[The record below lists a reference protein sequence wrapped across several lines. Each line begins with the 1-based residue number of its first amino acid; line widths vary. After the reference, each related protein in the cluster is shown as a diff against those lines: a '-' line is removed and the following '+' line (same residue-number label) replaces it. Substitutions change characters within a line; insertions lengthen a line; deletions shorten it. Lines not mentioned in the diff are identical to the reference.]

1 MGKDIFQTIR
11 NNMEQKT
18 TEDLLEIW
26 KENDRDQYTDESFDI
41 IQEILHQRGV
51 NLPPQIEVR
60 KETQDEIHIDPVTME
75 KYCGVRGW
83 LLLFCIALTIL
94 SPLVT
99 LVTFLLSF
107 QTAQDVAAYYPR
119 FMTITIIDLVL
130 SVGLMIFSIYAGVL
144 LWRVKPNAV
153 RIAKRYLI
161 IFIIYAIVSS
171 VLPLMAGL
179 PDKIVEAMIGELIKG
194 LVKSIV
200 YFVIWYSYLTI
211 SKRVKATYNMNF
223 RLPTP

>member
-18 TEDLLEIW
+18 TQDLLEIW

-51 NLPPQIEVR
+51 NLPPQIEAR
-60 KETQDEIHIDPVTME
+60 KETQDKIHIGPVTME
-75 KYCGVRGW
+75 KYRGVHGW

-94 SPLVT
+94 SPLFT
-99 LVTFLLSF
+99 LVTFLMSF
-107 QTAQDVAAYYPR
+107 QIAQDIAFYYPR

-130 SVGLMIFSIYAGVL
+130 GVGLMIFSIYAGVL

-153 RIAKRYLI
+153 RMAKRYLI
-161 IFIIYAIVSS
+161 IFIIYAIISS
-171 VLPLMAGL
+171 VLPLMVGFE
-179 PDKIVEAMIGELIKG
+179 DKIVASMAGALIKG
-194 LVKSIV
+194 LAGSIV
-200 YFVIWYSYLTI
+200 YFGIWYSYLTI
-211 SKRVKATYNMNF
+211 SKRVKATYGVQ
-223 RLPTP
+223 